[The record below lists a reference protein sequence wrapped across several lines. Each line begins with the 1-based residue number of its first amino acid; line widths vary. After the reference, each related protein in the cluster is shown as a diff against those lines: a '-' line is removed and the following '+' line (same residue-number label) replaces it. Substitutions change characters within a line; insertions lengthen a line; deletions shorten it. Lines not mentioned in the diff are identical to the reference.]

1 MAIIISTMP
10 KRQKPTRREHI
21 VPRLLLANFTDS
33 NGVLWV
39 YTKDRAAR
47 ESIPENECVEKDF
60 YEFEMHGRKT
70 NNAIE
75 NWLSRVSKGDIL
87 VLCTNPKCPN
97 KGANWALSEKLT

>member
-47 ESIPENECVEKDF
+47 ERRD
-60 YEFEMHGRKT
+60 T
-70 NNAIE
+70 
-75 NWLSRVSKGDIL
+75 
-87 VLCTNPKCPN
+87 
-97 KGANWALSEKLT
+97 ALYCSLAYSARACFRTGMSGSASFHEAKKS